1 MSHSRGLLKP
11 SSNPFFQT
19 TASDIGIRP
28 TETIVWTGNADPAM
42 KCAAV
47 SERKDM
53 FGFLY
58 SRESD
63 RIGAMVPKPSNS
75 THKAPLTKTEF
86 LKKRREL
93 LRTIGPDEFDLELLS
108 TTKKEELVKPD
119 VEAVLKVFKQG
130 TKVEDP
136 RYTSTNNE
144 YGKKAPTVAT
154 FVAERAARKQGFSKS
169 FQGVKPQSTGLNTG
183 LTKSNVH
190 PKLDPQFA

>member
-1 MSHSRGLLKP
+1 MSRGLLKP
-11 SSNPFFQT
+11 STNPFFQT
-19 TASDIGIRP
+19 TASDIGVRP
-28 TETIVWTGNADPAM
+28 EQRIEWTGKADPAM

-47 SERKDM
+47 SERKDT

-63 RIGAMVPKPSNS
+63 RIGGLVPKPAVESG
-75 THKAPLTKTEF
+75 HQAPLTKTEF

-93 LRTIGPDEFDLELLS
+93 LRTIGPDEFDMELLKV
-108 TTKKEELVKPD
+108 TKKEEIVKPN
-119 VEAVLKVFKQG
+119 VEEVLKVFNQG
-130 TKVEDP
+130 SKVEDP
-136 RYTSTNNE
+136 RYTSSNNE

-169 FQGVKPQSTGLNTG
+169 FNGVKPQSTGLNTG